1 MKGIVAVVL
10 ALAALGGG
18 IAIAQRVD
26 ERETAEQVER
36 DATAGDVV
44 RGWCDDPR
52 PWSGPGTVASYVP
65 GEGAVAF
72 LEVPTPASALEA
84 SEPVVMQIAP
94 QVTDDA
100 LDLDEAVSYVSLA
113 VCVSQTG
120 TAPTD
125 LACRYEL
132 TNKSEL
138 GEEDTV
144 PLVETTYRARIRVLD
159 TAKVVATGNLTS
171 TTDACPEEAY
181 MVPSGVSN
189 PLTSDQVIEWAATEL
204 ANA

>member
-1 MKGIVAVVL
+1 MKGVVAVVVVL
-10 ALAALGGG
+10 AILGGG
-18 IAIAQRVD
+18 IAVAQRID
-26 ERETAEQVER
+26 EQDAAEQAERE
-36 DATAGDVV
+36 ATAADVV

-52 PWSGPGTVASYVP
+52 PWTGPGTIAPYAP

-72 LEVPTPASALEA
+72 IDVPTPASALAA

-94 QVTDDA
+94 TVTDDP

-120 TAPTD
+120 TSPTD

-138 GEEDTV
+138 GDEDSV
-144 PLVETTYRARIRVLD
+144 PLVETTYRARIRVLE
-159 TAKVVATGNLTS
+159 TAEVVATGNLS
-171 TTDACPEEAY
+171 SATDACPQEAY
-181 MVPSGVSN
+181 LVPSGVSN
-189 PLTSDQVIEWAATEL
+189 PLTSEQIIEWAAGEIPTS
-204 ANA
+204 